1 MPTFFSYFSRER
13 LLMILFATLM
23 AIVVLTANIV
33 LRYNYRDLFT
43 WGSFVYPFVYLV
55 LDLTNRSLG
64 PKRARQVVYVGL
76 TVAIACSFVW
86 AGVRIA
92 IAAGIANA
100 VSQLLDVFVFDQLR
114 QARWWHAPLISS
126 ILAAIIDSYFFFSLA
141 FVGTTTP
148 WLLWATNNL
157 I

>member
-64 PKRARQVVYVGL
+64 PKRARQVVY
-76 TVAIACSFVW
+76 F
-86 AGVRIA
+86 
-92 IAAGIANA
+92 
-100 VSQLLDVFVFDQLR
+100 
-114 QARWWHAPLISS
+114 
-126 ILAAIIDSYFFFSLA
+126 
-141 FVGTTTP
+141 
-148 WLLWATNNL
+148 
-157 I
+157 